1 MNNKQ
6 FYKKLQEKIPHWQTQ
21 GWLDDVSAHSILN
34 DAYNG
39 VDNSNAKSHKISLIL
54 GIMGVMLL
62 AVGAISFFAA
72 NWQGMS
78 KLMKLSLLFS
88 SMSIAYFASVLALT
102 DQKYPALGQA
112 FLLLGVLLF
121 GNNIMLLAQ
130 IYHIDSHYPNGILL
144 WAAGAL
150 ITAFIMKSEVVLI
163 TSILLS
169 LLWTGM
175 EIFDFSQI
183 HWQWLLFWS
192 VCTILT
198 IRQGFQLAA
207 HIMIVSFFVWLL
219 FSFYSFVRYTSVGY
233 LVQIYLLS
241 GLLIFMLA
249 ETIRNRQYIRFFT
262 ELLSRYALIFS
273 AAFLYVL
280 SFPEL
285 DFDASFDPYH
295 IADKL
300 YPQLYF
306 VIIQLVLIGLFLP
319 ASIRHFMSKEKSH
332 PIKRLSVLWPVSWSL
347 VLVICL
353 LWNLF
358 FYQEQQNI
366 PVIIINVLLFSLVIG
381 LIYSGLAVHKRFYVN
396 LAFVLFAIT
405 LLSRYFDTFWGLM
418 DRSLFFIVG
427 GLLLIIGGYWLEK
440 KRRQLN
446 RQSASDRHQSIPFNG
461 DHNE

>member
-6 FYKKLQEKIPHWQTQ
+6 FYKKLQEKLPHWKVQS
-21 GWLDDVSAHSILN
+21 WLDEVSAQSILN
-34 DAYNG
+34 DAYSDAN
-39 VDNSNAKSHKISLIL
+39 NSNTKSHKISLIL

-62 AVGAISFFAA
+62 AVGVISFIAA

-78 KLMKLSLLFS
+78 KIMKLSLLFS
-88 SMSIAYFASVLALT
+88 SMTAAYLASIWALSE
-102 DQKYPALGQA
+102 QKYPALGEA

-121 GNNIMLLAQ
+121 GNNIMLIAQ
-130 IYHIDSHYPNGILL
+130 IYHIDSHYPNAILL

-150 ITAFIMKSEVVLI
+150 VTAFIMKSEVVLI
-163 TSILLS
+163 TSVLLS
-169 LLWTGM
+169 LLWSGM

-183 HWQWLLFWS
+183 HWHWLVFWS
-192 VCTILT
+192 VCSVLT
-198 IRQGFQLAA
+198 IRQGFHLAA

-219 FSFYSFVRYTSVGY
+219 FSFYSFSRYTSVGY
-233 LVQIYLLS
+233 LVQTYLLS

-249 ETIRNRQYIRFFT
+249 ETIRNRQYIRYFA
-262 ELLSRYALIFS
+262 ELLSCYALIFS
-273 AAFLYVL
+273 AAFLFTL

-285 DFDASFDPYH
+285 DFDAYFDPGH
-295 IADKL
+295 IADEL
-300 YPQLYF
+300 YTQVNFL
-306 VIIQLVLIGLFLP
+306 IIQLVLMGLFLV
-319 ASIRHFMSKEKSH
+319 ASIKHFMANETNH
-332 PIKRLSVLWPVSWSL
+332 PIKWLSVLWAL
-347 VLVICL
+347 VLVLCL

-381 LIYSGLAVHKRFYVN
+381 LIYSGLAEHKRFYVN
-396 LAFVLFAIT
+396 LAFGLFTIT

-446 RQSASDRHQSIPFNG
+446 RQSASDMHQSILFTG
-461 DHNE
+461 DHDE